1 MVKGK
6 VRITLPAKSFNS
18 KNKLDMVRKRNIM
31 YIFNRLNRHK
41 NAQERRDT
49 MINSCLCYLLTMK
62 REPSDKS
69 ALLFK
74 KYTLWFFKNLVS
86 FNKLDKKYTPLFSLY
101 IEKLDDIKDKYDN
114 DLRHECYFYD
124 TVDDIFAA
132 IKDIGFIKN
141 VLKCMILKQ
150 NKKNTK

>member
-86 FNKLDKKYTPLFSLY
+86 FNKLDK
-101 IEKLDDIKDKYDN
+101 
-114 DLRHECYFYD
+114 
-124 TVDDIFAA
+124 
-132 IKDIGFIKN
+132 
-141 VLKCMILKQ
+141 
-150 NKKNTK
+150 

>member
-18 KNKLDMVRKRNIM
+18 KNKLDMVRKLDIM
-31 YIFNRLNRHK
+31 GVFVHLNRHK

-114 DLRHECYFYD
+114 DLRYECYFYD

-141 VLKCMILKQ
+141 VFKRMIMKQ
-150 NKKNTK
+150 NKKK